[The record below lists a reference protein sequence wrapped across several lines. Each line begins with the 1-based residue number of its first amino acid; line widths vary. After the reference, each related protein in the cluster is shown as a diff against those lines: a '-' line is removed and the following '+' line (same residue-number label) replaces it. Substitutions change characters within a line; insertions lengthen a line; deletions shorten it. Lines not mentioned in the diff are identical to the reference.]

1 MSQEPTLEPGIVATI
16 GNKIVDR
23 SRILAWEHRRAR
35 IVMRKL
41 GMDIDSADTGTW
53 RVALAERKLQL
64 EHERIEALLGSQL
77 RVSAFGTAA
86 LARLS
91 AGHRQLS
98 TIELAVKTGTS
109 AAFIRWWN
117 RHVVTSD
124 EAPLLDICPDHW
136 IIRPGPNGWQEI
148 VETTG
153 GSPLASRLF
162 IDYHNVDSLQS
173 VPDAGYDHQITAV
186 ARRHDGTPIGGLR
199 HQLRD
204 TATGFQMS
212 LTAEFPA
219 LAPPNLTTGHRWHLA
234 CEFANM
240 TERAL
245 DQS

>member
-1 MSQEPTLEPGIVATI
+1 MSDQPKLAPEIVATI
-16 GNKIVDR
+16 GGKTVSR
-23 SRILAWEHRRAR
+23 SQILAWEDRRACA
-35 IVMRKL
+35 VMRKL
-41 GMDIDSADTGTW
+41 GMDIDSADTATR

-64 EHERIEALLGSQL
+64 GHERIEALLGRPL
-77 RVSAFGTAA
+77 RVSKFGTGA

-91 AGHRQLS
+91 AGRRRFS
-98 TIELAVKTGTS
+98 TIELAVNTVTS
-109 AAFIRWWN
+109 AAFVHWWN
-117 RHVVTSD
+117 RHVVTGD

-136 IIRPGPNGWQEI
+136 IVRPGLNGWQEI

-162 IDYHNVDSLQS
+162 IDYHDVDSLQS
-173 VPDAGYDHQITAV
+173 SPDSRYDYQITAV

-219 LAPPNLTTGHRWHLA
+219 LTPPNLITGHRWHLA

-240 TERAL
+240 SERAL